1 LSHFPHVFFLITPRI
16 MDQRTSPTR
25 RSCRQYWNNLPAHR
39 KREILSHDEW
49 TTFTSLIN
57 LPPTRRRGGCHHLSD
72 NKGDDEADDADVGED
87 SVSDDAD
94 DANNA
99 DKTIRSLPNH
109 QVITTMTT
117 TTTAT
122 KTTTKTR
129 TMTTITTATTKE
141 ILLSTIV
148 IIF

>member
-1 LSHFPHVFFLITPRI
+1 

-39 KREILSHDEW
+39 KREILSRGEW

-57 LPPTRRRGGCHHLSD
+57 LPPTHRRGERYHLSN

-99 DKTIRSLPNH
+99 NEEDHSY
-109 QVITTMTT
+109 ITQPP
-117 TTTAT
+117 
-122 KTTTKTR
+122 
-129 TMTTITTATTKE
+129 
-141 ILLSTIV
+141 SDNDDDHDHNDD
-148 IIF
+148 